1 MSLRWNKQKTGRLS
15 RFMSELQQSPKRG
28 GIMVVETGFPT
39 SLIHLFVKNR
49 DRLKKSSSRTK
60 RILQQIQ
67 TAPNASL
74 PVITDANLEKPAQS
88 KIEEDVRF
96 VDGGLT
102 AEHNKHTTSD
112 KNGCVCGAFVLM
124 AFKVLIV
131 AVLAL
136 STKRKLTTGI
146 TLSAF
151 ALLLTELVAARVLT
165 RFKSCDSD
173 ARKEKSVVSV
183 HDKNVISREK
193 IETFDE
199 STEAISCSVE
209 TEPVAVTEDSNSK
222 VLRIRDL
229 LLKDEKST
237 SKRSKL
243 KSKILKKLRSYNK
256 KNNKTRKIREE
267 TLTDVSSLV
276 SEEDRSEITEPEKDE
291 VKSSPRLVESRGD
304 NNMNGIAV
312 IVIVLTGLLSG
323 KVVAIGLTLSWLYLR
338 FGAAKKSGLCI

>member
-60 RILQQIQ
+60 RILRQIQ

-74 PVITDANLEKPAQS
+74 PVTTNAILEKPVQS
-88 KIEEDVRF
+88 DIENVRS

-102 AEHNKHTTSD
+102 AEHNKRTTSD
-112 KNGCVCGAFVLM
+112 NNVCGAFALM
-124 AFKVLIV
+124 ALKVFIV
-131 AVLAL
+131 AVLAF
-136 STKRKLTTGI
+136 STKKKLTMGI
-146 TLSAF
+146 TLSAL
-151 ALLLTELVAARVLT
+151 ALLLTEITAARVLT
-165 RFKSCDSD
+165 RFKLC
-173 ARKEKSVVSV
+173 KEKPLVSV
-183 HDKNVISREK
+183 HDKNVSEK
-193 IETFDE
+193 IETCDD
-199 STEAISCSVE
+199 STEPMK
-209 TEPVAVTEDSNSK
+209 TEPIAVTEDSNSK

-229 LLKDEKST
+229 LLPDEKST
-237 SKRSKL
+237 SKSSKL
-243 KSKILKKLRSYNK
+243 KSKILKKLRSYKK
-256 KNNKTRKIREE
+256 KNKTMKIKEE

-276 SEEDRSEITEPEKDE
+276 SEDNSEIIESERDDE
-291 VKSSPRLVESRGD
+291 VKSSQPLIESRGD
-304 NNMNGIAV
+304 NMNGIVV

-323 KVVAIGLTLSWLYLR
+323 KVVAIGLTLSCLYLG

>member
-15 RFMSELQQSPKRG
+15 RFMSELQQSPKG
-28 GIMVVETGFPT
+28 SGIMVVETGFPT

-60 RILQQIQ
+60 RILRQIQ

-74 PVITDANLEKPAQS
+74 PVITDAVLEKPVLS
-88 KIEEDVRF
+88 KIENVHF
-96 VDGGLT
+96 VGGGLT
-102 AEHNKHTTSD
+102 AEKNKRTND
-112 KNGCVCGAFVLM
+112 KNVCVCGAFVLM

-136 STKRKLTTGI
+136 STKNKLTTGI

-165 RFKSCDSD
+165 RFKFCDGN
-173 ARKEKSVVSV
+173 EKSVVSV
-183 HDKNVISREK
+183 HDKNVISCET
-193 IETFDE
+193 IETFDD
-199 STEAISCSVE
+199 SCFVE
-209 TEPVAVTEDSNSK
+209 TEPLAVTEDSNSK

-229 LLKDEKST
+229 LIKDEKST
-237 SKRSKL
+237 SKSSKL

-256 KNNKTRKIREE
+256 KDKTVKIKEE
-267 TLTDVSSLV
+267 TLTDVSGLV
-276 SEEDRSEITEPEKDE
+276 SDDNSQVIESESDE
-291 VKSSPRLVESRGD
+291 VKSCPPLIESKGD
-304 NNMNGIAV
+304 NNMNGIVV

-323 KVVAIGLTLSWLYLR
+323 KVVAIGLTLSCLYLR